1 MYSDTRVI
9 IDDWIMNY
17 VKQLLD
23 YIFYTNQK
31 ILYERVYKITNTN
44 MDRFL
49 EIFSFVLGFYL
60 SVTAAELLVW
70 STNNFTDELTYIMPI
85 VFIFYISKT
94 IIIQLIYL
102 YFFTLIIYLIKKSY
116 TLFTY
121 FHTNYKW
128 KNPENPSPEINL
140 IRNSLYQIPSY
151 YIQWLGLFLLL
162 FSIVIFTYSILGLDH
177 SFSCYEFSIKI

>member
-1 MYSDTRVI
+1 MLNNLKPVSSSLIFTCDIIFFSFLISISIILFFLSFKLMYSDTRVI

-60 SVTAAELLVW
+60 SVTAAELLV
-70 STNNFTDELTYIMPI
+70 
-85 VFIFYISKT
+85 
-94 IIIQLIYL
+94 
-102 YFFTLIIYLIKKSY
+102 
-116 TLFTY
+116 
-121 FHTNYKW
+121 
-128 KNPENPSPEINL
+128 
-140 IRNSLYQIPSY
+140 
-151 YIQWLGLFLLL
+151 
-162 FSIVIFTYSILGLDH
+162 
-177 SFSCYEFSIKI
+177 